1 MAFHFEGSLTAED
14 QRTTRV
20 FAFEVPAGTTNV
32 NVRLRYEPVRTEGA
46 ELPQQINLTVNG
58 PRGWV
63 AEVNRAAGQFE
74 EGTNIGPHPSAGTPP
89 TLVEPGAW
97 SVFLNTHRV
106 VDVTATFRID
116 VTFEASGDEVVLPP
130 VPEAVVP
137 TDKGPGWYRGDLHA
151 HTWHSDGRWGSAD
164 LVAYMRGRGLDFTTL
179 TDHNTVT
186 GLPEHFHLASD
197 DLLTLG
203 GSEMSTFHG
212 HMLALGVHE
221 RIEWRRPNG
230 SRIPVPEIAAAIHAQ
245 GGLSVI
251 CHPRNVGDP
260 WCCGCRWEHDDM
272 MPGNARA
279 VEIWNGVWKEENR
292 EGVALWQS
300 WLSEGHRLVATA
312 GSDHHGM
319 PHHVE
324 EARRG
329 RPAANV
335 VYADGFTRE
344 AILAGL
350 ARGSSYVS
358 AGPTLRFEAVDANG
372 RSYRMGEVAEPGSTL
387 RVACAWHDVAEG
399 ARVEL
404 VVDGRRERLGGA
416 SMGSAAYDFA
426 VADFRW
432 ATLEVWDDQGA
443 WAISNPLYGRR

>member
-1 MAFHFEGSLTAED
+1 MAFTFEGTVSSQD

-20 FAFEVPAGTTNV
+20 FPFEVPEGTTNV
-32 NVRLRYEPVRTEGA
+32 NVRLRYDPVRTEGA
-46 ELPQQINLTVNG
+46 ELPQQLSMTVNG
-58 PRGWV
+58 PSGWV
-63 AEVNRAAGQFE
+63 AEINRPGDRFD
-74 EGTNIGPHPSAGTPP
+74 EGTTIGPNPSPGTPP
-89 TLVEPGAW
+89 TRIEPGSW
-97 SVFLNTHRV
+97 TLFLSTYRV
-106 VDVTATFRID
+106 VEAT
-116 VTFEASGDEVVLPP
+116 VTFQIDISLGASGDEMAVPP
-130 VPEAVVP
+130 APPPVVP

-151 HTWHSDGRWGSAD
+151 HTWHSDGRWSSTE
-164 LVAYMRGRGLDFTTL
+164 LVAYMRERGLDFTTL

-186 GLPEHFHLASD
+186 GLPEHFGCASD
-197 DLLTLG
+197 DVLTLG

-212 HMLALGVHE
+212 HMLAIGVYE
-221 RIEWRRPNG
+221 RIEWRRPDG
-230 SRIPVPEIAAAIHAQ
+230 SLIPVPDIAAAIHEQA
-245 GGLSVI
+245 GLSVI

-279 VEIWNGVWKEENR
+279 VEIWNGVWHDANH
-292 EGVALWQS
+292 EGVELWQT

-335 VYADGFTRE
+335 VYADNFTRE
-344 AILAGL
+344 GILAGL
-350 ARGSSYVS
+350 ERGSSYVS
-358 AGPTLRFEAVDANG
+358 AGPTLAFEAVDAG
-372 RSYRMGEVAEPGSTL
+372 DRRYRMGEVVEPGASL
-387 RVACAWHDVAEG
+387 LVVCAWRDVVDG

-404 VVDGRRERLGGA
+404 VVDGRREQLGEGA
-416 SMGSAAYDFA
+416 TGSAVLDLN
-426 VADFRW
+426 ADAFRW

-443 WAISNPLYGRR
+443 WAIANPLYGQG